1 MPSKIYPQAR
11 IDELSKILDI
21 TQAEVLEM
29 LKDDERIDKGEKL
42 FELDAELEKGA
53 KKARQAPRSANSTPT
68 KRERKADTDKEK
80 IRVNK
85 IINFLNVILLI
96 ILFSSCDILII
107 SYMTIFLIGTSFFF
121 AIVYLLLL
129 LYTLVCKA
137 LKNLYLLAI
146 KKLCYILFCF
156 C

>member
-68 KRERKADTDKEK
+68 KRERKADTDKG
-80 IRVNK
+80 
-85 IINFLNVILLI
+85 
-96 ILFSSCDILII
+96 
-107 SYMTIFLIGTSFFF
+107 FLIGLIKDTLNECGDI
-121 AIVYLLLL
+121 ANLTIVNQERELTFELNDRKFKIVLS
-129 LYTLVCKA
+129 A
-137 LKNLYLLAI
+137 PRS
-146 KKLCYILFCF
+146 
-156 C
+156 

>member
-1 MPSKIYPQAR
+1 MPSKVYPQAR

-68 KRERKADTDKEK
+68 KRERKADTDKG
-80 IRVNK
+80 
-85 IINFLNVILLI
+85 
-96 ILFSSCDILII
+96 
-107 SYMTIFLIGTSFFF
+107 FLIGLFKDTLNECEEITNLT
-121 AIVYLLLL
+121 IVNQERELTFELNDRKFKIVLS
-129 LYTLVCKA
+129 A
-137 LKNLYLLAI
+137 PRS
-146 KKLCYILFCF
+146 
-156 C
+156 

>member
-68 KRERKADTDKEK
+68 KRERKADTDKG
-80 IRVNK
+80 
-85 IINFLNVILLI
+85 
-96 ILFSSCDILII
+96 
-107 SYMTIFLIGTSFFF
+107 FLIGLIKDTLNECEEI
-121 AIVYLLLL
+121 ANLTIVNQERELTFELNDRKFKIVLS
-129 LYTLVCKA
+129 A
-137 LKNLYLLAI
+137 PRS
-146 KKLCYILFCF
+146 
-156 C
+156 

>member
-1 MPSKIYPQAR
+1 MPSKVYPQAR

-68 KRERKADTDKEK
+68 KRERKADTDKG
-80 IRVNK
+80 
-85 IINFLNVILLI
+85 
-96 ILFSSCDILII
+96 
-107 SYMTIFLIGTSFFF
+107 FLIGLIKDTLNECEEI
-121 AIVYLLLL
+121 ANLTIVNQERELTFELNDRKFKIVLS
-129 LYTLVCKA
+129 A
-137 LKNLYLLAI
+137 PRS
-146 KKLCYILFCF
+146 
-156 C
+156 

>member
-53 KKARQAPRSANSTPT
+53 KKARQAPRNANSTPT
-68 KRERKADTDKEK
+68 KRERKADTDKG
-80 IRVNK
+80 
-85 IINFLNVILLI
+85 
-96 ILFSSCDILII
+96 
-107 SYMTIFLIGTSFFF
+107 FLIGLIKD
-121 AIVYLLLL
+121 ALNECGEIV
-129 LYTLVCKA
+129 
-137 LKNLYLLAI
+137 NLTIVNQERELTFELNDRKFKVVLSAPRS
-146 KKLCYILFCF
+146 
-156 C
+156 